1 MNKDTDRKMEKETNK
16 KQHIAPVVYL
26 KRFAT
31 NEQIGVRLKQDSRN
45 GNKPK
50 LFFTNVNNVG
60 FISRFYDIPTGADPK
75 FWEKYYADKVD
86 PLYGAPLN
94 RIVSRIQLCP
104 IETYRLEEEE
114 KRLLARIICTQMLRV
129 PKFINNRLENAPAIW
144 DKLKQ
149 DILEATKGIW
159 PSDKRQIIQ
168 DYQFSSDEL
177 KDMVLASINSE
188 SQILML
194 EEYLLSRFWMIYYN
208 DTNCLF
214 MTSDSPAVMYN
225 LESKSTSS
233 TDTGLAHLDT
243 AVLFPLTPKILI
255 QLIPVPSPFDSAL
268 SEHFDGKIHP
278 IYQRD
283 LDFVL
288 QANLLQLDNCYQHA
302 FMSIDAY
309 NILQKKIENEK

>member
-1 MNKDTDRKMEKETNK
+1 MEKETHK
-16 KQHIAPVVYL
+16 KQHIAPVAYL
-26 KRFAT
+26 MRFAT
-31 NEQIGVRLKQDSRN
+31 NEQIGVKLKDNKN
-45 GNKPK
+45 GQNSENN
-50 LFFTNVNNVG
+50 LNFFTTNIKNVG
-60 FISRFYDIPTGADPK
+60 FIKRFYDIPSRADPK

-86 PLYGAPLN
+86 PLYGAPLA
-94 RIVSRIQLCP
+94 RIISRIQLCP
-104 IETYRLEEEE
+104 KETYRLEEKE

-129 PKFINNRLENAPAIW
+129 PKFINKRLENAPAIW
-144 DKLKQ
+144 EKLKK
-149 DILEATKGIW
+149 DIMEATKEIL
-159 PSDKRQIIQ
+159 PDEKRQTVQ

-188 SQILML
+188 AQVVRL
-194 EEYLLSRFWMIYYN
+194 EKYLLARFWMIYYN
-208 DTNCLF
+208 DTNCSF

-225 LESKSTSS
+225 LVSKSTSS

-255 QLIPVPSPFDSAL
+255 QLIPIPSPFDSAL
-268 SEHFDGKIHP
+268 SEDFNGRIHP

-288 QANLLQLDNCYQHA
+288 QANLLQLDNCFQHA

-309 NILQKKIENEK
+309 NFIQEHIENET